1 MHVKVL
7 SQWLAKS
14 GAVGHAK
21 RSEAVV
27 RTVTAVVRGGKLA
40 LTSLGRSRPG
50 TAHVKHQ
57 IKAVDRLLGNRHL
70 SGERDGIYRAMAK
83 ALLRGKARPVIS
95 IDWSDIQTGRQWV
108 MLKAAIPAGGRAV
121 TLYERVFP
129 ISRYNSPG
137 ANREF
142 LASLRAVLP
151 EYCCPILVTDA
162 AFRGPWFREV
172 ESYGWDWISR
182 VRANSKY
189 YKSDSNR
196 WCWTRSLYPEAT
208 TQPRFVG
215 RVALARHRS
224 HDVGL
229 YLVRER
235 KVRKGRPRRRR
246 GPRRANH
253 NAYRRSHREPWLLAT
268 SLAHGHG
275 SARRIAKI
283 YATRMQI
290 EETFRD
296 LKCHRWG
303 FGLCYSRCNQVCRL
317 QAMLLIAALA
327 TLLSWLVGLAARSR
341 GVDRQLQANTERRRT
356 VLSAFFVGR
365 ELLRRPASGLPTSA
379 IVRALATL
387 RAGLHQAFST

>member
-1 MHVKVL
+1 MHTKVL
-7 SQWLAKS
+7 SRWLASS
-14 GAVGHAK
+14 GAIGHAK

-27 RTVTAVVRGGKLA
+27 RTVSAVVRGGRLA

-83 ALLRGKARPVIS
+83 ALLRGKVRPVIS

-142 LASLRAVLP
+142 LASLRSVLP
-151 EYCCPILVTDA
+151 EACRPILVTDA

-182 VRANSKY
+182 VRANCKY
-189 YKSDSNR
+189 YKSDSKR

-208 TQPRFVG
+208 TRPRFVG
-215 RVALARHRS
+215 RVALGRNRS
-224 HDVGL
+224 HQVGL

-235 KVRKGRPRRRR
+235 KVRMGRPPNRR

-253 NAYRRSHREPWLLAT
+253 DAYRRSHREPWLLAS
-268 SLAHGHG
+268 SLAHGQYG
-275 SARRIAKI
+275 ARRITKL

-296 LKCHRWG
+296 LKGHRWG
-303 FGLCYSRCNQVCRL
+303 FGLCYARCNQASRL
-317 QAMLLIAALA
+317 QVLLLIAALA

-341 GVDRQLQANTERRRT
+341 GLDRQLQANTERQRT

-365 ELLRRPASGLPTSA
+365 ELLRRQADVVPEAA
-379 IVRALATL
+379 VARAFATL
-387 RAGLHQAFST
+387 RAQIQEPFST

>member
-1 MHVKVL
+1 
-7 SQWLAKS
+7 
-14 GAVGHAK
+14 
-21 RSEAVV
+21 
-27 RTVTAVVRGGKLA
+27 
-40 LTSLGRSRPG
+40 
-50 TAHVKHQ
+50 VKHQ

-70 SGERDGIYRAMAK
+70 RAERDGIYRAMAK
-83 ALLRGKARPVIS
+83 ALLRGKVRPVIS
-95 IDWSDIQTGRQWV
+95 IDWSDIQTGRERV
-108 MLKAAIPAGGRAV
+108 MLKAATPAGGRAV

-142 LASLRAVLP
+142 LAALRSVLP
-151 EYCCPILVTDA
+151 EACQPILVTDA

-182 VRANSKY
+182 VRANCKY
-189 YKSDSNR
+189 YNSDSKR
-196 WCWTRSLYPEAT
+196 WCWTRSLYPGAT
-208 TQPRFVG
+208 TRPRFVG
-215 RVALARHRS
+215 WVALIRNRS
-224 HDVGL
+224 HQVGL

-235 KVRKGRPRRRR
+235 KARVGRPRRRR

-253 NAYRRSHREPWLLAT
+253 NAYRRSHREPWLLAS
-268 SLAHGHG
+268 SLPHQHGN
-275 SARRIAKI
+275 ARRIAKI

-317 QAMLLIAALA
+317 QALLLIAALA

-341 GVDRQLQANTERRRT
+341 GLDRQLQANSERRRT

-365 ELLRRPASGLPTSA
+365 ELLRRQTDTLPDSA
-379 IVRALATL
+379 VARALATL
-387 RAGLHQAFST
+387 RAQIQLPFWT